1 MNIYIEQYYDD
12 VMSDMDKVQTD
23 LDRKKKRTN
32 RSIELISTLNENYEH
47 GTAKRLV
54 EGVGYPRM
62 CIQCVRSA
70 VDAFLRTEKKRRR
83 YAYSDPDRYDL
94 KPLSPCSEIA
104 KYAVTYHCYV
114 LTGDYDFAVFPVEG
128 IIDVPEI
135 LKAYDDVTD
144 SILTI
149 PRRNVL
155 NALHLTDLKMRYV
168 AVLCGNDFYPNDHMK
183 DTSDNENAAVC
194 LEGFLDEEDTSAS
207 SSGESDEED
216 TSASSSGESDDED
229 TSARSSGESDDEDTS
244 ARSGDGSDDED
255 TPLCLKDVDYRDRVS
270 VIVKHIA
277 TLPSTKADLLDD
289 CMKQFPKLSRLEI
302 EERFFKIMLKYNTK
316 AYPLF
321 PQSCLPQSIDDD
333 VFTLCGVSEGNCVP
347 FLPSQILS
355 GS

>member
-12 VMSDMDKVQTD
+12 MMSDMDKVQTD
-23 LDRKKKRTN
+23 LDRKKERIN

-94 KPLSPCSEIA
+94 KPLFTCREIA

-155 NALHLTDLKMRYV
+155 NALHLTNLKMIYI
-168 AVLCGNDFYPNDHMK
+168 AVLCGNDFYPSDKCDRLK
-183 DTSDNENAAVC
+183 DTSDHGDA
-194 LEGFLDEEDTSAS
+194 SACS
-207 SSGESDEED
+207 SDG
-216 TSASSSGESDDED
+216 SDDED
-229 TSARSSGESDDEDTS
+229 TSACSSDGSDDEDTSDRSSDGSDDEDTS
-244 ARSGDGSDDED
+244 ACSSDGSDDED
-255 TPLCLKDVDYRDRVS
+255 TPVCLKDVDYRDRVS
-270 VIVKHIA
+270 VVVKHIA

-289 CMKQFPKLSRLEI
+289 CMKQFPKLSRSEI
-302 EERFFKIMLKYNTK
+302 EERFFKTLFKYNTK

-321 PQSCLPQSIDDD
+321 PQSCLTQSIDDD
-333 VFTLCGVSEGNCVP
+333 VFTLCGISKGNCVP
-347 FLPSQILS
+347 FPPSQMIF

>member
-94 KPLSPCSEIA
+94 KPLFTCREIA

-194 LEGFLDEEDTSAS
+194 LEGFLDE
-207 SSGESDEED
+207 
-216 TSASSSGESDDED
+216 
-229 TSARSSGESDDEDTS
+229 
-244 ARSGDGSDDED
+244 
-255 TPLCLKDVDYRDRVS
+255 
-270 VIVKHIA
+270 
-277 TLPSTKADLLDD
+277 
-289 CMKQFPKLSRLEI
+289 
-302 EERFFKIMLKYNTK
+302 
-316 AYPLF
+316 
-321 PQSCLPQSIDDD
+321 
-333 VFTLCGVSEGNCVP
+333 
-347 FLPSQILS
+347 
-355 GS
+355 

>member
-12 VMSDMDKVQTD
+12 MMSDMDKVQTD
-23 LDRKKKRTN
+23 LDRKKERIN

-94 KPLSPCSEIA
+94 KPLFTCREIA

-155 NALHLTDLKMRYV
+155 NALPLTNLKMIYI
-168 AVLCGNDFYPNDHMK
+168 AVLCGNDFYPSNRYDRLK
-183 DTSDNENAAVC
+183 DTSDNEDTAVC
-194 LEGFLDEEDTSAS
+194 LEDSLDDEDTSACS
-207 SSGESDEED
+207 SD
-216 TSASSSGESDDED
+216 ESDDED
-229 TSARSSGESDDEDTS
+229 TPASSI
-244 ARSGDGSDDED
+244 DGSDEED
-255 TPLCLKDVDYRDRVS
+255 TPLCLKGAHENRIS
-270 VIVKHIA
+270 VVVKHIA
-277 TLPSTKADLLDD
+277 TLPSSEADLLED
-289 CMKQFPKLSRLEI
+289 CMTQFPNLSPSEI
-302 EERFFKIMLKYNTK
+302 EKRFSKIMLKYNTK